1 MASNSTEFKF
11 RFTGDLRDLQKQLQE
26 LGRDLGDAKK
36 QGAGVAA
43 GMQTGVNG
51 IKNAVELARSNI
63 KGLEGDLK
71 RAQAAAAKTAADAA
85 AAPTRPRGDPGGGVA
100 KQQIADRD
108 EALRILEVNRRADA
122 LEQRLAA
129 TRVRGAA
136 ASRTAAS
143 ATKQQAAATREL
155 NRDLA
160 LAAPQLTDIVT
171 SLASGQSPFLV
182 ALQQGGQLRD
192 LFGGLRPAIGALGGA
207 ILSLVNPITVTI
219 GALALVG
226 VGFVKGQD
234 EGLRFARI
242 VETTGSA
249 AGVTAGQL
257 NDMAASLDNLDG
269 STRASAADTLAQI
282 AESGK
287 FTADQFNLVATASEK
302 MRNAT
307 GRDVQA
313 TIAEFEKLA
322 DSPADAVVEL
332 NQKYNF
338 LTGSILEQIRVLQDQ
353 GREQEA
359 ATLAMQAY
367 ANAVDQRTPGI
378 RENLGLIQRGW
389 RAITEAAR
397 EAGDALLNIGRP
409 DTAREQ
415 FDNLVRRRQELKQ
428 RADRGDPIAQ
438 NAVAGL
444 EAEMRKL
451 QDAEVAAQ
459 KEANRRRAQRTAVS
473 LAAELQNEAKQYETK
488 EQKRARTRIAA
499 INRANAAIEAATTA
513 GDAKALESAKAARD
527 RIISGLD
534 KEEAEEAK
542 RRADAG
548 ARTAAAAAKKSAEAR
563 RQAANLVQ
571 IDAQLVVDATTRALA
586 ELDRLY
592 AEGQVKTADYYAQ
605 RTALQ
610 LQAIDAEIK
619 AAEAQRDASTEIDER
634 KRAEAD
640 LIRLSR
646 ERAEIGPK
654 AAREQA
660 AAERELN
667 QELDRLRARLAD
679 ATGSLGETDRVRLEQ
694 ERDALLQRFGTADP
708 RAQELVRQ
716 LFDVELA
723 RSRSEAIAGEAERF
737 IGLLTTRSQFLAS
750 QVQIGAL
757 TQTQAEQQIRVEREA
772 TIRQLEELLVKAQAA
787 MNAKPSPET
796 IAAVEQLKTKINELK
811 AAEQTLGDAAAQA
824 GMSAL
829 RGLFTD
835 LASGAVSFEDA
846 MKRAV
851 VAFVQ
856 GMAEMAAAALA
867 RKAIEGVMSLF
878 GAGPQSSGP
887 DIAQSAAAGAA
898 YAAPVSAAAVAL
910 TTAATTGAA
919 AFQTAAVTLP
929 TGISTAATALSL
941 SGGIVTSGAVALQL
955 AAAQLQAAATTL
967 LIANSVGSASGVA
980 HSGAKVGAGFP
991 AYRRVHPA
999 VFIGAPRFHSGSGGP
1014 IGLKPDEV
1022 PAILQTGERV
1032 LNRKETIA
1040 YERAQRGA
1048 AGGDATRVVN
1058 VFDSAFVPDQMDSA
1072 AGEQVILNVIGRNPG
1087 RVRQILG

>member
-26 LGRDLGDAKK
+26 LGRDLGSAKK
-36 QGAGVAA
+36 QGADVAA

-51 IKNAVELARSNI
+51 VKNAVDLARANI

-71 RAQAAAAKTAADAA
+71 RAQAAAAKTAADTAS
-85 AAPTRPRGDPGGGVA
+85 APTRPKGDPGGAIA

-108 EALRILEVNRRADA
+108 EALRILEINRRADA

-136 ASRTAAS
+136 ASRTAAT
-143 ATKQQAAATREL
+143 ATAQQAAATRDL
-155 NRDLA
+155 NRQIQ
-160 LAAPQLTDIVT
+160 LAAPQLTDIGV

-182 ALQQGGQLRD
+182 AIQQGGQLRD
-192 LFGGLRPAIGALGGA
+192 VFGSFGGALRGVGAALGAIITPATLVVGA
-207 ILSLVNPITVTI
+207 I
-219 GALALVG
+219 ALLG

-242 VETTGSA
+242 IETTGGA
-249 AGVTAGQL
+249 AGVTSGQL
-257 NDMAASLDNLDG
+257 DDMASSLDRLDG

-378 RENLGLIQRGW
+378 QANLGLIQRGW
-389 RAITEAAR
+389 KAITTAAR
-397 EAGDALLNIGRP
+397 EAGDALLDVG
-409 DTAREQ
+409 
-415 FDNLVRRRQELKQ
+415 RQETG
-428 RADRGDPIAQ
+428 REEFDRLFQLRQQNLENARLGNKFAQ
-438 NAVAGL
+438 DVVAGA
-444 EAEMRKL
+444 EARMRAL
-451 QDAEVAAQ
+451 QDAEVKAQ
-459 KEANRRRAQRTAVS
+459 QDANRQRAQRTAVS
-473 LAAELQNEAKQYETK
+473 LSAELQNEAKQYESK

-499 INRANAAIEAATTA
+499 INRANAAIEAATIA
-513 GDAKALESAKAARD
+513 GDAKAADAAKAARAQ
-527 RIISGLD
+527 IIAGLD
-534 KEEAEEAK
+534 KEEAEEAE
-542 RRADAG
+542 RRAKAS
-548 ARTAAAAAKKSAEAR
+548 ARTGAAAAKRSAEAR
-563 RQAANLVQ
+563 RQAAALVQ

-592 AEGQVKTADYYAQ
+592 AEGQVKTADYYAE

-679 ATGSLGETDRVRLEQ
+679 ATGSIGEGDRVRLEQ
-694 ERDALLQRFGTADP
+694 EREALLQRFGSDP
-708 RAQELVRQ
+708 RAQDLVKS

-723 RSRSEAIAGEAERF
+723 RSRSEAIASEGDRM
-737 IGLLTTRSQFLAS
+737 IGLLATRSQFLAS
-750 QVQIGAL
+750 QVQIGAI

-772 TIRQLEELLVKAQAA
+772 TIRQLEELLLKAQAA
-787 MNAKPSPET
+787 LNAQPSPET
-796 IAAVEQLKTKINELK
+796 LAAVDQLKTKINELK

-824 GMSAL
+824 GMTAL

-835 LASGAVSFEDA
+835 LASGAVSFEEA

-851 VAFVQ
+851 LSFVQ

-867 RKAIEGVMSLF
+867 QKAIEGVMSLF
-878 GAGPQSSGP
+878 GGGQQSAGP

-929 TGISTAATALSL
+929 TGISTAATALSV
-941 SGGIVTSGAVALQL
+941 SGGIVTTGAFALQT
-955 AAAQLQAAATTL
+955 AAVQLQAAATTL

-980 HSGAKVGAGFP
+980 HSGAKIGAGFP
-991 AYRRVHPA
+991 AYRKVHPA

-1014 IGLKPDEV
+1014 IGLKQDEV